1 MGENI
6 VFIQGK
12 RIDLLVKKIENIK
25 IYHKWV
31 NNPIVRKYLSVEIP
45 LSLEEIKKEWFPDYK
60 DDKNIWFE
68 IWHKLDQIPIGM
80 IGLFKINY
88 VYRTAE
94 IGIFIGETNYWK
106 KQFGTEA
113 VSMIIDYAF
122 NTLNIRKFVVAVNET
137 NIQSLKMFEKIG
149 FVEEGH
155 LKDMEFI
162 NGKSTALKW
171 LGMLKKDKDDLI

>member
-12 RIDLLVKKIENIK
+12 QINLSVKSIEHSK

-68 IWHKLDQIPIGM
+68 IWHKEDQIPIGM
-80 IGLFKINY
+80 VGLFRTNY
-88 VYRTAE
+88 IYRTAE
-94 IGIFIGETNYWK
+94 IGIFIGETSYWGK
-106 KQFGTEA
+106 GFGTEA
-113 VSMIIDYAF
+113 VSMILDYAF
-122 NTLNIRKFVVAVNET
+122 NTLNFRKITVGVNET
-137 NIQSLKMFEKIG
+137 NIQSVKIFKKIG

-162 NGKSTALKW
+162 NGEYTALKW
-171 LGMLKKDKDDLI
+171 FGMLKKDKAD